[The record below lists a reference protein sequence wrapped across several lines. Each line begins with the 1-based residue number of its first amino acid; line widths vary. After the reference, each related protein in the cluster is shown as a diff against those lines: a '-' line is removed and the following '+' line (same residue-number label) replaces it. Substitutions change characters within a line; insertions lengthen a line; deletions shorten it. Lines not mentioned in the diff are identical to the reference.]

1 MAVQMINLEAV
12 DRYCHCIQVTPH
24 QSISMSLNSPPSMH
38 ALVLIYSIITITII
52 IIIIIIIFCTVHVIY

>member
-24 QSISMSLNSPPSMH
+24 QSISMSLNSAPSMF
-38 ALVLIYSIITITII
+38 ALY
-52 IIIIIIIFCTVHVIY
+52 